1 MKLFLI
7 LGIYSTT
14 LLLPLPV
21 SGEMGEHLYLQ
32 LLKKLYKSFELLVIK
47 MDMFKI
53 MQMTKDVRSYHAYKC
68 LQHNFT
74 GSKDNIWVGTGADD
88 PIERRKR
95 LDGLM
100 AGVEAREYY
109 TEFPRLY
116 ECHDQWM
123 SIKRMK
129 SSHSPVR
136 RLRRWNICQEAI
148 EHAKA
153 QARRI
158 PELNLTQA
166 YNLMH
171 DMSRVSIPRLWTC
184 RNKST
189 RPWLYGLEK
198 LSKRQLPQTTTP
210 YRIAR
215 RKLTIHL
222 LFCYTGVFRK
232 YKPVRYPGF
241 PDPVFGNATRGTYHI
256 RSWNSTG
263 IHRRK
268 LFRITPTILKPKWPW
283 PSPGQTPPTWDP
295 PTKSTPRRDQSVS
308 PRFRKDGRIQSTTHN
323 MEKWGVQ
330 FNMTLFDEIRKQ
342 NCFY

>member
-1 MKLFLI
+1 MRLSLI
-7 LGIYSTT
+7 LCICSTS
-14 LLLPLPV
+14 LFLPV
-21 SGEMGEHLYLQ
+21 SGEIGEHLYLQ
-32 LLKKLYKSFELLVIK
+32 LLKNLFKSFELLVIK

-53 MQMTKDVRSYHAYKC
+53 MQMRKDFKRYHAYKC

-74 GSKDNIWVGTGADD
+74 GPNDNIGVGTGPDD
-88 PIERRKR
+88 LQEQRQR
-95 LDGLM
+95 LIGTM

-109 TEFPRLY
+109 TEFPRFY
-116 ECHDQWM
+116 ECSDQWF

-129 SSHSPVR
+129 SSHSPVAN
-136 RLRRWNICQEAI
+136 LRKWNICRGAI

-153 QARRI
+153 QARQI
-158 PELNLTQA
+158 SEINLTQA
-166 YNLMH
+166 YNLFE
-171 DMSRVSIPRLWTC
+171 DMSRVSVPRRWTC

-198 LSKRQLPQTTTP
+198 LSKRLLPKTTTP

-222 LFCYTGVFRK
+222 LFGYTGVFRK

-241 PDPVFGNATRGTYHI
+241 PDPVFGNETRPTYHI

-268 LFRITPTILKPKWPW
+268 FFQDYANGIAAQMVVAFARTEAAYL
-283 PSPGQTPPTWDP
+283 G
-295 PTKSTPRRDQSVS
+295 ST
-308 PRFRKDGRIQSTTHN
+308 
-323 MEKWGVQ
+323 
-330 FNMTLFDEIRKQ
+330 
-342 NCFY
+342 